1 MEQLHKF
8 YNEINKLPTK
18 MGSIVPPQQKFLIN
32 YLQDNPN
39 IKQVLETG
47 FHKGLSAAV
56 MMTARE
62 DIEVSSVD
70 ILWFDYTRRAKL
82 LLDIYYPQ
90 RHLLLAGNS
99 VNSLPVFF
107 KRFPH
112 YKPDLVFIDGGHE
125 RPVPFID
132 LYFILKNIPE
142 GTHIIV
148 DDYCKEHGE
157 GGVIEAVDEFIAN
170 GYIENIKVYAARDR
184 GWISG
189 RRSNKPV
196 EDSEKVSNEELQKL
210 CKDVESHYPE

>member
-18 MGSIVPPQQKFLIN
+18 MGSIVPPQQQFLIN
-32 YLQDNPN
+32 YLRDNPN

-132 LYFILKNIPE
+132 LYFILKNISE
-142 GTHIIV
+142 GTHIII

-157 GGVIEAVDEFIAN
+157 GGVIEAVDEFLLK
-170 GYIENIKVYAARDR
+170 GYIVNPRVFSAEDR
-184 GWISG
+184 GWIIG
-189 RRSNKPV
+189 KRSDKLM
-196 EDSEKVSNEELQKL
+196 EDSPMVSKENLQIL
-210 CKDVESHYPE
+210 CEDVQSHYPD